1 MISKFKQ
8 GDLVFASPRKIYDRI
23 IHPGGIG
30 ILTRSLPPPFARWW
44 AVLIDDKEHMF
55 TALDLRLV
63 E

>member
-30 ILTRSLPPPFARWW
+30 ILTRSLPRPRGWW

-55 TALDLRLV
+55 TVLDLRGA